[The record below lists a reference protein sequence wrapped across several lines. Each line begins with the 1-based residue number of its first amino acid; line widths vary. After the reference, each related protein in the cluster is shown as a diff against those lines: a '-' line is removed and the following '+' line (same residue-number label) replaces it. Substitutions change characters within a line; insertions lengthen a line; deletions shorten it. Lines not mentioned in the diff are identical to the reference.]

1 MNPGSSD
8 HRSPDPAHTTHKAAH
23 AAPVQV
29 NPIVALARKRLAQG
43 ARGDEFDRADRD
55 ALKAHYAEP
64 GRTPMWVAGGELSR
78 RAKDVMAEIGR
89 AEEWGLSSAAFEL
102 PDAKS
107 ARVSPA
113 ALAEAEFKL
122 GLAVLK
128 YARHARGGRVDPMQT
143 GQSGDHRPTLVAP
156 KAVLSAIGNA
166 EKPDGY
172 LRGLH
177 PKHPQ
182 FLRLRQALM
191 KLSDSRPGLSSP
203 TGTEVQRIALNME
216 RWRWMPAQLGDL
228 YVWDNIPEYTTRIVK
243 RSEPIHSTKIIVGKI
258 DTQTPVFSASMRS
271 VVFHPEWNVPD
282 SIKAHEIVPHL
293 RPPQGSGHGL
303 NDTEILRQHNLYVT
317 YNGHLVDASNIN
329 WSEADIRSFNFI
341 QPAGPENVLGV
352 VKFVFPNRHDVYMHD
367 TPERSLFD
375 KQARTFSHGCI
386 RVQDPARFAEIIL
399 GEDKGWTSAQIGELL
414 SGTLNNEVA
423 LSRPIPV
430 HVTYFTAIAD
440 ADGTVRFT
448 GDPYGKDAG
457 FATALVGRPV
467 TLDIAPE
474 PVDNQLGV
482 QRRQRPPGFL
492 EDAFDMLSGLFGN

>member
-1 MNPGSSD
+1 MVKQPASATVQPAAEPDKQGAH

-64 GRTPMWVAGGELSR
+64 GRRPMWVAGGELSR

-113 ALAEAEFKL
+113 ALAEAELKL

-156 KAVLSAIGNA
+156 KGVLSAIGNA
-166 EKPDGY
+166 EKPDVC

-191 KLSDSRPGLSSP
+191 KLRDSRPGLGSP
-203 TGTEVQRIALNME
+203 TGR
-216 RWRWMPAQLGDL
+216 
-228 YVWDNIPEYTTRIVK
+228 
-243 RSEPIHSTKIIVGKI
+243 
-258 DTQTPVFSASMRS
+258 
-271 VVFHPEWNVPD
+271 
-282 SIKAHEIVPHL
+282 
-293 RPPQGSGHGL
+293 
-303 NDTEILRQHNLYVT
+303 
-317 YNGHLVDASNIN
+317 
-329 WSEADIRSFNFI
+329 AD
-341 QPAGPENVLGV
+341 V
-352 VKFVFPNRHDVYMHD
+352 
-367 TPERSLFD
+367 
-375 KQARTFSHGCI
+375 
-386 RVQDPARFAEIIL
+386 
-399 GEDKGWTSAQIGELL
+399 
-414 SGTLNNEVA
+414 
-423 LSRPIPV
+423 
-430 HVTYFTAIAD
+430 
-440 ADGTVRFT
+440 
-448 GDPYGKDAG
+448 
-457 FATALVGRPV
+457 
-467 TLDIAPE
+467 
-474 PVDNQLGV
+474 
-482 QRRQRPPGFL
+482 
-492 EDAFDMLSGLFGN
+492 

>member
-1 MNPGSSD
+1 MRRCSSWPVPSIGEFVNCCLENANVTQGHHKAGQWRACRPARASSQRLRSSCIPRPIRTIAQWRSSRAFSLAAVCAAAIATAHAQELRIVVEQPASATAQPAAEPDKQGAQTNMNPGSSD

-182 FLRLRQALM
+182 VR
-191 KLSDSRPGLSSP
+191 RPCARSSP
-203 TGTEVQRIALNME
+203 SSFQR
-216 RWRWMPAQLGDL
+216 
-228 YVWDNIPEYTTRIVK
+228 
-243 RSEPIHSTKIIVGKI
+243 
-258 DTQTPVFSASMRS
+258 
-271 VVFHPEWNVPD
+271 
-282 SIKAHEIVPHL
+282 PH
-293 RPPQGSGHGL
+293 
-303 NDTEILRQHNLYVT
+303 
-317 YNGHLVDASNIN
+317 DA
-329 WSEADIRSFNFI
+329 
-341 QPAGPENVLGV
+341 
-352 VKFVFPNRHDVYMHD
+352 
-367 TPERSLFD
+367 
-375 KQARTFSHGCI
+375 
-386 RVQDPARFAEIIL
+386 PARACAYCGDICVDGL
-399 GEDKGWTSAQIGELL
+399 RR
-414 SGTLNNEVA
+414 
-423 LSRPIPV
+423 RP
-430 HVTYFTAIAD
+430 T
-440 ADGTVRFT
+440 
-448 GDPYGKDAG
+448 
-457 FATALVGRPV
+457 
-467 TLDIAPE
+467 
-474 PVDNQLGV
+474 N
-482 QRRQRPPGFL
+482 
-492 EDAFDMLSGLFGN
+492 